1 MIDECFECGKEATE
15 DHHVIPESL
24 GGTKTI
30 PLCGGCHSL
39 VHGGY
44 FRRRDDHA
52 ALTRL
57 GLQRARER
65 GVKLGN
71 PRLQETSRL
80 GAETTKRLADEFA
93 EGVKETLL
101 DAIRETGTY
110 KKAAKLLNE
119 KKVPLPRGGKWTAQS
134 ICNLLAR
141 LKIQRS
147 DI

>member
-1 MIDECFECGKEATE
+1 
-15 DHHVIPESL
+15 L

>member
-1 MIDECFECGKEATE
+1 
-15 DHHVIPESL
+15 L

-52 ALTRL
+52 ELTKL
-57 GLQRARER
+57 GLEKAKAR
-65 GVKLGN
+65 GTKLGN
-71 PRLQETSRL
+71 PRLSEVAQKGSD
-80 GAETTKRLADEFA
+80 AAKALADEFA
-93 EGVKETLL
+93 EEVKETLL
-101 DAIRETGTY
+101 DAIREAGTY
-110 KKAAKLLNE
+110 KKAAKLLND